1 MLSTI
6 SLIQKFMLSIQ
17 SCLLL
22 LLEFPFP
29 LKDFEGQSCSFL
41 LFYNLYFEP
50 LS

>member
-6 SLIQKFMLSIQ
+6 SLIQTLMLSIQ

-22 LLEFPFP
+22 EFPIP
-29 LKDFEGQSCSFL
+29 LKDFECQSCSFL